1 MSLITIT
8 DAQRYDI
15 GYRCGIA
22 ANLTQRFVNDTRA
35 VTAAQAAAIDTAI
48 QSLMDALE
56 AAGYSS
62 VPAGSVIVAD
72 GAAINVVNANG
83 TVTKAATIDIVG
95 GVASTVLP
103 ATVGMKANGETIS
116 VQNVNGANGIG
127 STAYVDANGVLISAR
142 LPATAATLQNNTS
155 IQLRNSAGA
164 VIGNATFNVASGLIT
179 YGTFPATI
187 AGVTNGQALTG
198 VAPTGT
204 YTNTVTFT
212 VAGGVITAITL
223 S

>member
-15 GYRCGIA
+15 GYRCNIA
-22 ANLTQRFVNDTRA
+22 ANLTQRFVNDTRT
-35 VTAAQAAAIDTAI
+35 VTAAQAAAIDAAI
-48 QSLMDALE
+48 ENLMTALE

-62 VPAGSVIVAD
+62 VPDGSTIVAD
-72 GAAINVVNANG
+72 GAAINVVNFNG
-83 TVTKAATIDIVG
+83 TVTKAGTVDVTD
-95 GVASTVLP
+95 GVASVNFPVTI
-103 ATVGMKANGETIS
+103 GMKANGETIS
-116 VQNVNGANGIG
+116 VQNVSGANGIG
-127 STAYVDANGVLISAR
+127 STAFVDSNGVLLAAR
-142 LPATAATLQNNTS
+142 LPATAATLQNNAT
-155 IQLRNSAGA
+155 IQIRNSAGTA
-164 VIGNATFNVASGLIT
+164 IGNATFNVASGAIT
-179 YGTFPATI
+179 YGALPATI